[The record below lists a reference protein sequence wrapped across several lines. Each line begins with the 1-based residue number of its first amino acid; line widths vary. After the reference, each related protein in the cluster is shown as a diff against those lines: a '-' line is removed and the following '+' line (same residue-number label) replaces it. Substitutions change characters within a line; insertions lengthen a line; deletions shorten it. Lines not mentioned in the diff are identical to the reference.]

1 NAFNSR
7 ISLKNN
13 CPNKQAVARIAGENI
28 FGGRADLLILLP
40 HRTIQG
46 NYLRVSQHSS
56 HAVADDDVGAMVWIK
71 LIDLVQLF
79 AQSPRG
85 IKNRVSGWISKNPEL
100 IMLAN
105 FGIGLQP
112 IDRLDPGKRSRK
124 KPVNKNQG
132 NSIRIVGL
140 EKVESGFLRIVTA
153 ANTTEESN
161 QQEIGRWLIIT
172 DRRRKVGCERT
183 CLPFDHGRR
192 LFRRASQTE
201 QGVVT
206 LEIERGRNRRT
217 DSMSR
222 REILTRSGLSNSN
235 QRSAD
240 ARLMV
245 FLLDQLFLD
254 LVRRRERG
262 EIIRRPNALCRGL
275 NSKTVSCVVGSESQR
290 MIPQASAFPTSQ

>member
-1 NAFNSR
+1 DRMIRDRHPRAVHDRECGIRWLQSGNAVWQTLGRPGQLRNLLSRQRIRHRLGDIYRQGDQTDSELANPVGRDVAAAMRSTDKDNAFNSR

-172 DRRRKVGCERT
+172 DRRRKVG
-183 CLPFDHGRR
+183 
-192 LFRRASQTE
+192 
-201 QGVVT
+201 
-206 LEIERGRNRRT
+206 
-217 DSMSR
+217 
-222 REILTRSGLSNSN
+222 
-235 QRSAD
+235 
-240 ARLMV
+240 
-245 FLLDQLFLD
+245 
-254 LVRRRERG
+254 
-262 EIIRRPNALCRGL
+262 
-275 NSKTVSCVVGSESQR
+275 
-290 MIPQASAFPTSQ
+290 